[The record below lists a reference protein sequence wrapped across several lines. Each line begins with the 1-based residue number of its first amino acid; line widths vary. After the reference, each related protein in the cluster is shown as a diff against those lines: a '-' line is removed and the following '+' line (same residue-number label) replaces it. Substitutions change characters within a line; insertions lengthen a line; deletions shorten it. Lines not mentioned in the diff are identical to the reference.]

1 LNKDQG
7 KREISTIA
15 EKSGS
20 NKVHVKIYA
29 GSITRKFFG
38 IRPAQ
43 TIELVKFGMTSMNW
57 KKKLKHLAKECSHK
71 NNQYVAL
78 NVYVSVFR

>member
-57 KKKLKHLAKECSHK
+57 KKKTKAFSKRMLT
-71 NNQYVAL
+71 
-78 NVYVSVFR
+78 